1 LASKKDKIAMKHQR
15 LLIIFGFAA
24 LVGVTGCS
32 DKKAPVAATAVPAQT
47 TAVQPSADPDR
58 DLVIS
63 GPIVVENQVDLAA
76 QHDGVISRIV
86 ADTGTAIHKGQL
98 LAEMDDRQ
106 LSAEREAAEAKAKSI
121 AADVKN
127 WEAEAKVQETDLT
140 RAQGMMKADLIT
152 KQELDHAQYKLTASQ
167 FEVERERQ
175 NQQNA
180 EANLRALQIE
190 QEKMRIVAPFDGVV
204 ARRYVRA
211 GQKVSKDDKLFWVTA
226 VSPMKVKFAL
236 PERFAGKVKSGEE
249 ITVTP
254 VSMPGEKHTARV
266 TLVSPVVDPSSGTI
280 EVSAE
285 LLGAAGELRPG
296 MTANIHLEK
305 LR

>member
-1 LASKKDKIAMKHQR
+1 MKFYRIAVFAGLLALAGI
-15 LLIIFGFAA
+15 
-24 LVGVTGCS
+24 VGCS
-32 DKKAPVAATAVPAQT
+32 DNKMPVATAA
-47 TAVQPSADPDR
+47 APSTNTSAPSIADPDQ

-76 QHDGVISRIV
+76 QRDGVVAKII
-86 ADTGTAIHKGQL
+86 ADTGTVVHKGQL

-106 LSAEREAAEAKAKSI
+106 LSAEREAADAKAKSI

-127 WEAEAKVQETDLT
+127 WEAEAKVQETDLA
-140 RAQGMMKADLIT
+140 RAEGMMKADLIT
-152 KQELDHAQYKLTASQ
+152 KQELDHARYKLTASQ
-167 FEVERERQ
+167 FEVEREKQ

-180 EANLRALQIE
+180 EASLRALQLE

-226 VSPMKVKFAL
+226 TAPMKVKFAL
-236 PERFAGKVKSGEE
+236 PEKFAGKVKSGSEL
-249 ITVTP
+249 TVTS
-254 VSMPGEKHTARV
+254 VSMPNEKHTARV
-266 TLVSPVVDPSSGTI
+266 TMVSPVVDPSSGTI

-285 LLGAAGELRPG
+285 LIGATGELRPG
-296 MTANIHLEK
+296 MTANIHLDK
-305 LR
+305 QR

>member
-1 LASKKDKIAMKHQR
+1 M
-15 LLIIFGFAA
+15 
-24 LVGVTGCS
+24 V
-32 DKKAPVAATAVPAQT
+32 
-47 TAVQPSADPDR
+47 
-58 DLVIS
+58 
-63 GPIVVENQVDLAA
+63 
-76 QHDGVISRIV
+76 
-86 ADTGTAIHKGQL
+86 HKGQL

-106 LSAEREAAEAKAKSI
+106 LSAERDAADAKAKSI

-127 WEAEAKVQETDLT
+127 WEAETKVQETDLA

-167 FEVERERQ
+167 FEVEREKQ

-180 EANLRALQIE
+180 EASLRALQLE

-226 VSPMKVKFAL
+226 ISPMKVKFAL
-236 PERFAGKVKSGEE
+236 PEKFAGKVKTGSE
-249 ITVTP
+249 ITVTSI
-254 VSMPGEKHTARV
+254 SMPGEKHTARI
-266 TLVSPVVDPSSGTI
+266 TMVSPVVDPSSGTI

-296 MTANIHLEK
+296 MTANIHLDT

>member
-1 LASKKDKIAMKHQR
+1 MKLNR
-15 LLIIFGFAA
+15 TFLFVGLAA
-24 LVGVTGCS
+24 LAGILGCS
-32 DKKAPVAATAVPAQT
+32 DNKTTVGSTPVIATPAQK
-47 TAVQPSADPDR
+47 PADSDQE
-58 DLVIS
+58 LQIS

-76 QHDGVISRIV
+76 QRDGVVARII
-86 ADTGTAIHKGQL
+86 ADTGTMVHKGQL

-106 LSAEREAAEAKAKSI
+106 LSAERDAADAKAKSI

-127 WEAEAKVQETDLT
+127 WEAEAKVQETDLA

-167 FEVERERQ
+167 FEVEREKQ

-180 EANLRALQIE
+180 EASLRALQLE

-226 VSPMKVKFAL
+226 VAPMKVKFAL
-236 PERFAGKVKSGEE
+236 PEKFAGKVKTG
-249 ITVTP
+249 P
-254 VSMPGEKHTARV
+254 R
-266 TLVSPVVDPSSGTI
+266 SP
-280 EVSAE
+280 
-285 LLGAAGELRPG
+285 
-296 MTANIHLEK
+296 
-305 LR
+305 

>member
-1 LASKKDKIAMKHQR
+1 MKSYLKFVLLGAASLALA
-15 LLIIFGFAA
+15 
-24 LVGVTGCS
+24 GCS
-32 DKKAPVAATAVPAQT
+32 ESKTAVAAAPPVAQPA
-47 TAVQPSADPDR
+47 AAPAADLDQ

-76 QHDGVISRIV
+76 QRDGVVAKIV
-86 ADTGTAIHKGQL
+86 ADTGTMVHKGQL
-98 LAEMDDRQ
+98 LAQLDDRQ

-127 WEAEAKVQETDLT
+127 WEAETQVQGSDLA
-140 RAQGMMKADLIT
+140 RAEGMMKADLIT
-152 KQELDHAQYKLTASQ
+152 KQELDHARYKLTASQ
-167 FEVERERQ
+167 FEVEREKQ

-180 EANLRALQIE
+180 EASLRALQLE
-190 QEKMRIVAPFDGVV
+190 EEKMRIVAPFDGVV

-211 GQKVSKDDKLFWVTA
+211 GQKVAKDDKLFWVTA
-226 VSPMKVKFAL
+226 TSPMTVKFAL
-236 PERFAGKVKSGEE
+236 PERFAGKVHSGAEL
-249 ITVTP
+249 TVTSATSP
-254 VSMPGEKHTARV
+254 DEKHTARV
-266 TLVSPVVDPSSGTI
+266 TTVSPVVDPSSGTI
-280 EVSAE
+280 EVSAQ

>member
-1 LASKKDKIAMKHQR
+1 MKSYLKFVLLGAVSLALA
-15 LLIIFGFAA
+15 
-24 LVGVTGCS
+24 GCS
-32 DKKAPVAATAVPAQT
+32 ESKTAVAAAPPVAQPA
-47 TAVQPSADPDR
+47 AAPAADLDQ

-76 QHDGVISRIV
+76 QRDGVVAKIV
-86 ADTGTAIHKGQL
+86 ADTGTMVHKGQL
-98 LAEMDDRQ
+98 LAQLDDRQ

-127 WEAEAKVQETDLT
+127 WEAETQVQGSDLA
-140 RAQGMMKADLIT
+140 RAEGMMKADLIT
-152 KQELDHAQYKLTASQ
+152 KQELDHARYKLTASQ
-167 FEVERERQ
+167 FEVEREKQ

-180 EANLRALQIE
+180 EASLRALQLE
-190 QEKMRIVAPFDGVV
+190 EEKMRIVAPFDGVV

-211 GQKVSKDDKLFWVTA
+211 GQKVAKDDKLFWVTA
-226 VSPMKVKFAL
+226 TSPMTVKFAL
-236 PERFAGKVKSGEE
+236 PERFAGKVHSGAEL
-249 ITVTP
+249 TVTSATSP
-254 VSMPGEKHTARV
+254 DEKHTARV
-266 TLVSPVVDPSSGTI
+266 TTVSPVVDPSSGTI
-280 EVSAE
+280 EVSAQ

>member
-1 LASKKDKIAMKHQR
+1 MKSHR
-15 LLIIFGFAA
+15 ILIVIGFAS
-24 LVGVTGCS
+24 LVAIGGCS
-32 DKKAPVAATAVPAQT
+32 GGKAPVASAAAPTVQKPAPAPT
-47 TAVQPSADPDR
+47 DADQ

-63 GPIVVENQVDLAA
+63 GPIIVENQVDLAA
-76 QHDGVISRIV
+76 QRDGVVARII
-86 ADTGTAIHKGQL
+86 ADTGTMVHKGQL
-98 LAEMDDRQ
+98 LAELDDRQ
-106 LSAEREAAEAKAKSI
+106 LSAERDAADAKAKSI

-127 WEAEAKVQETDLT
+127 WEAEAKVQETDLS
-140 RAQGMMKADLIT
+140 RAEGMMKADLIT
-152 KQELDHAQYKLTASQ
+152 RQELDHARYKLTASQ
-167 FEVERERQ
+167 FEVEREKQ

-180 EANLRALQIE
+180 EATLRSLQLE

-236 PERFAGKVKSGEE
+236 PERFAGKVKSGSE
-249 ITVTP
+249 ITVTSI
-254 VSMPGEKHTARV
+254 SMPGETHTARV

-285 LLGAAGELRPG
+285 LLGAPGELRPG
-296 MTANIHLEK
+296 MTANIHLDK